1 VTPENR
7 DLFLQHNPI
16 AVDQGRDREAFDRE
30 VRRISDWLPRGRTLR
45 VLDFG
50 CGAGA
55 WTGYWL
61 ELGAQVVAMDFDLA
75 LVRTAAQRLGP
86 ADGRLL
92 TAVGDAGRAP
102 FRSAR
107 FDLVSCD
114 SVLEHTPHWQQVVE
128 EAARLVAP
136 GGVLVLH
143 TTNRLCPMQTEVR
156 GFPFYPWLPEGLRN
170 RVLAWIMKHQPERV
184 GYSATPAVNW
194 FHPRRL
200 RAFVAAQGLE
210 VYERI
215 DLVRPEELHGVRAL
229 GRWMVSSNGHGPRG
243 RLFYYLLSK
252 SVSLYA
258 RRPATG

>member
-1 VTPENR
+1 MSPDRR
-7 DLFLQHNPI
+7 DLFLKHNPI
-16 AVDQGRDREAFDRE
+16 AVDPGRDREAFERE
-30 VRRISDWLPRGRTLR
+30 VRRISDWLPRGRMLR

-61 ELGAQVVAMDFDLA
+61 ESGAQVTAMDFDLD
-75 LVRTAAQRLGP
+75 LVRAAVTRLGS
-86 ADGRLL
+86 AGGRLL
-92 TAVGDAGRAP
+92 PLVGDAGRAP
-102 FRSAR
+102 LASHRY
-107 FDLVSCD
+107 DLVSCD
-114 SVLEHTPHWQQVVE
+114 SVLEHTPRWKSVVE
-128 EAARLVAP
+128 EAARMVAP

-156 GFPFYPWLPEGLRN
+156 HFPFYPWLPDRARD
-170 RVLAWIMKHQPERV
+170 RVLAWIMKHKPELV

-200 RAFVAAQGLE
+200 REFVAAQGLE

-229 GRWMVSSNGHGPRG
+229 GRWMVSRNGHGARG
-243 RLFYYLLSK
+243 RLLYYLLSK

-258 RRPATG
+258 RRPAC

>member
-1 VTPENR
+1 MTSENR
-7 DLFLQHNPI
+7 EKFLQHNPI

-30 VRRISDWLPRGRTLR
+30 VRRISDWLPKGRRLR

-61 ELGAQVVAMDFDLA
+61 ELGAQVVAMDFDLD

-92 TAVGDAGRAP
+92 PAVGDAGLAP
-102 FRSAR
+102 LASGR

-114 SVLEHTPHWQQVVE
+114 SVLEHTPHWQEVVK

-156 GFPFYPWLPEGLRN
+156 GFPFYPWLPEGARN

-200 RAFVAAQGLE
+200 REFVAAQGLE

-215 DLVRPEELHGVRAL
+215 DLVRPEELRGVRAL
-229 GRWMVSSNGHGPRG
+229 GRWMVSGNGHRARG

-258 RRPATG
+258 RRPAA